1 MRVELQGNSYELPAR
16 TPKIARKFDE
26 FNQVLALGN
35 DVKTH
40 YKACEILEDLLGKDT
55 LAEVF
60 GTSDK
65 EAIST
70 IDTMLAVK
78 KIDDTYL
85 EPIKSYEMEKEK
97 DMLDKINDLGA
108 SVAAIER
115 LVK

>member
-1 MRVELQGNSYELPAR
+1 MRVEINGNSYELPVR

-26 FNQVLALGN
+26 FNDVISRGN

-40 YKACEILEDLLGKDT
+40 YKACEILEDILGKT
-55 LAEVF
+55 AFTEAF

-65 EAIST
+65 ESIST
-70 IDTMLAVK
+70 VDSILAVK
-78 KIDDTYL
+78 IVDDTYL
-85 EPIKSYEMEKEK
+85 APIREYEMSREN

>member
-26 FNQVLALGN
+26 FNQVLALGK

-40 YKACEILEDLLGKDT
+40 YKACEILEDLLGRDK
-55 LAEVF
+55 LAEIF